1 MVFAI
6 TRKKIQMKKRLLL
19 TIALGVTTLSFAQNI
34 DDNKI
39 NFSYIQLPKQKIS
52 DQLQKY
58 ELRINHNYEKAN
70 EDSLRIAQQRADQA
84 IAQYKSAYK
93 VYATTRDQME
103 KDYLNKM
110 IAYDK
115 SVAAGQ
121 TATLPDVPVY
131 PQAPILQLVDET
143 RLNSAISDEIIG
155 TAVTIDGFE
164 KGLGGCILTIDIDP
178 IQNFAISVKEV
189 SKKWKAEYTYRMPI
203 HVTFES
209 PTSGKVF
216 EKVYL
221 DNVTTDRIK
230 DFNSYHE
237 YRLWEIDNKDT
248 YYKEAEQRARNQV
261 FTAIRAELNNE
272 FGYPVVAR
280 RAEIYDVKKYKSYD
294 YTDVTTAY
302 TATTQALMLVK
313 NDRDRSGA
321 MTKINGAINMWNAIL
336 SESNLVDDKSRIND
350 KVTAMIYCN
359 LAELYMWKGDFDNAE
374 LQLNQAENAG
384 VLKFKNHAKDE
395 HGILNDQ
402 RARWQVH
409 Y

>member
-1 MVFAI
+1 MVLAI
-6 TRKKIQMKKRLLL
+6 LQKKIQMKKRLLL
-19 TIALGVTTLSFAQNI
+19 TLALGITGICFGQNI

-39 NFSYIQLPKQKIS
+39 NFSYIQLPKQKIP

-58 ELRINHNYEKAN
+58 ELRINHNYLNAN
-70 EDSLRIAQQRADQA
+70 EDSIRVSKERAERA
-84 IAQYKSAYK
+84 IEQYKIAYK
-93 VYATTRDQME
+93 VYASTRDQME

-110 IAYDK
+110 IAYEK

-121 TATLPDVPVY
+121 QATQPEIPTYPLAPTLNLEEDVK
-131 PQAPILQLVDET
+131 
-143 RLNSAISDEIIG
+143 LNSEIADEVVN
-155 TAVTIDGFE
+155 TAVTIEGFQ
-164 KGLGGCILTIDIDP
+164 KGLGGCILTIDIEP
-178 IQNFAISVKEV
+178 LQNFSISVKEV
-189 SKKWKAEYTYRMPI
+189 SKKWKAEYSYRMPVR
-203 HVTFES
+203 VTFES
-209 PTSGKVF
+209 PTTGKVF

-221 DNVTTDRIK
+221 DNITNDRIK
-230 DFNSYHE
+230 DFSSYSE

-248 YYKEAEQRARNQV
+248 YYKEAELRARNQV

-272 FGYPVVAR
+272 FGYPEVGR
-280 RAEIYDVKKYKSYD
+280 RAEIYEVKRYKNYD
-294 YTDVTTAY
+294 YSDVTTAY

-321 MTKINGAINMWNAIL
+321 MSKINGAINMWNAIL

-350 KVTAMIYCN
+350 KITAMIYCN

-384 VLKFKNHAKDE
+384 IMKFKNHAKDE

-402 RARWQVH
+402 RERWRVH